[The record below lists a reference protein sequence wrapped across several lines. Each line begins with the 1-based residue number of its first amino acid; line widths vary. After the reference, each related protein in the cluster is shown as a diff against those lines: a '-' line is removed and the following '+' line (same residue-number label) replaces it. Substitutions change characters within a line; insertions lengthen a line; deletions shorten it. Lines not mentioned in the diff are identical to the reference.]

1 MKKQLRIYGFRS
13 LLMGMVL
20 FLVSF
25 IQMFNYKDNRPMLE
39 NWAVVT
45 LFAELVVLF
54 SVISLIINKNK

>member
-13 LLMGMVL
+13 LLIGMVL

-39 NWAVVT
+39 NWAVIA

-54 SVISLIINKNK
+54 SAISLIINKNK